1 MFFER
6 ICEAKKSHIGF
17 KYDLNAALTSQ
28 DATYLRV
35 NRNCDNNH
43 EIRNKYEQCIRKE
56 KSFQYHDISAISAEN
71 QKSFD
76 GNSENVVSPLRMNS
90 TEPANFKTTPSHQVD
105 RWKAGEKMRYLNSS
119 FSQPCRAFRREARN
133 DGGPSEVL
141 NALRFWF

>member
-105 RWKAGEKMRYLNSS
+105 RWKVRGKDAILELLLFTALSS
-119 FSQPCRAFRREARN
+119 IQTRSTQRRRSQ
-133 DGGPSEVL
+133 
-141 NALRFWF
+141 